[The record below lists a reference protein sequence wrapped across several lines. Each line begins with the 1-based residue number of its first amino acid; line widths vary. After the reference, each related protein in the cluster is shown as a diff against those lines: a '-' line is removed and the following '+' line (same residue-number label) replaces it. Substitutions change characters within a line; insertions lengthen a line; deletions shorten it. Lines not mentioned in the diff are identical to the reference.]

1 MRVARPWLL
10 LVLTFGLGATDAAAA
25 ADGRAASAG
34 ETLFVN
40 GTLLT
45 MSEPDRVRADLRVV
59 DQHIDEIGSGLEP
72 GPDAT
77 VIDMRGGYLMP
88 GLTEMHAHVPA
99 PNREQA
105 ENWTQYRDD
114 VLFLWVA
121 NGVTT
126 VRGMLGHPAHLNLRE
141 ALENHEVLGPRL
153 ITAGPSFNGD
163 SVSGPAQARKMARDQ
178 AAAGYDFLK
187 IHPGL
192 SREEYDAVATEAR
205 RLGVRFAG
213 HVPKDVGLLH
223 AIAAGQATV
232 DHLDGFMQAL
242 AGEPGGGLFGVA
254 LASRADPSRLDA
266 LAAAMREAG
275 TAVVPTETLVANF
288 AAADRPDRFLDRPEA
303 AYLPPRLRNDYRER
317 LNSASGAARAA
328 REAAD
333 VRRHIIAELH
343 RAQVD
348 VLLGSDAPQVF
359 NVPGFSLHG
368 ELEALVTAGLTPEE
382 ALRAGTVEPARH
394 LGLADEFGQLRP
406 GLAADLVMLSA
417 DPTAD
422 IGNVRAIEGVMVRG
436 RWLDR
441 RALDAGLAAIAER
454 NAETVPAEPD
464 EKS

>member
-1 MRVARPWLL
+1 MRVTRPWLL
-10 LVLTFGLGATDAAAA
+10 LVLALGAHATGAAE
-25 ADGRAASAG
+25 GRTSGAG
-34 ETLFVN
+34 EYLFVN

-45 MSEPDRVRADLRVV
+45 MGDQGRLRADLRVV
-59 DQHIDEIGSGLEP
+59 GERIDEIGNGLEP
-72 GPDAT
+72 GPDTT
-77 VIDMRGGYLMP
+77 VIDMQGGYLMP

-99 PNREQA
+99 PTQEQA
-105 ENWTQYRDD
+105 ENWAQYRND

-141 ALENHEVLGPRL
+141 ALKNHEVLGPRL

-163 SVSGPAQARKMARDQ
+163 SVSGPAQARQMARDQ
-178 AAAGYDFLK
+178 VAAGYDFLK

-192 SREEYDAVATEAR
+192 SRQEYDAVAVEAR

-213 HVPKDVGLLH
+213 HVPEDVGLLH
-223 AIAAGQATV
+223 AIASGQATV

-254 LASRADPSRLDA
+254 LARRADPSRLDA
-266 LAAAMREAG
+266 LAAAMRGAG

-288 AAADRPDRFLDRPEA
+288 AEAHRPDRFLDRPEA

-317 LNSASGAARAA
+317 LNAASGAARSA
-328 REAAD
+328 REATE
-333 VRRHIIAELH
+333 VRRRIIAELH
-343 RAQVD
+343 RSQVD

-359 NVPGFSLHG
+359 NVPGFSVHR
-368 ELEALVTAGLTPEE
+368 ELEALVRAGLTPDE
-382 ALRAGTVEPARH
+382 ALRAGTVKPARH

-406 GLAADLVMLSA
+406 GLAADLVLLSA

-441 RALDAGLAAIAER
+441 QSLDAGLAAIAER
-454 NAETVPAEPD
+454 NGDTLPIEPD
-464 EKS
+464 ENS